1 MKQDARGPLTSAYR
15 VAQELLCNGLEGAN
29 SPRYTLFD
37 DGDFAGEEV
46 IYQFY
51 DRLGCLFPDPLRI
64 AALPFLP
71 TCALRRPAIA
81 DLVAGRVLH
90 RLTLLPA
97 PSGAN
102 ICPVM
107 IGCSSAGRCDDER
120 LASDSVSDIA
130 AIYVLTI
137 TASWHESSI
146 TLSLLTAATPP
157 LPNRDS
163 AHAAATK
170 CMQTTLQT
178 LR

>member
-1 MKQDARGPLTSAYR
+1 
-15 VAQELLCNGLEGAN
+15 E
-29 SPRYTLFD
+29 
-37 DGDFAGEEV
+37 FAGEEV
-46 IYQFY
+46 IYQLY

-81 DLVAGRVLH
+81 DLVARWVLH

-107 IGCSSAGRCDDER
+107 IGFSSAGRCDDER

-146 TLSLLTAATPP
+146 TLSLLSAVTPP
-157 LPNRDS
+157 LPNRYS
-163 AHAAATK
+163 ATK
-170 CMQTTLQT
+170 CIQTTLQT
-178 LR
+178 